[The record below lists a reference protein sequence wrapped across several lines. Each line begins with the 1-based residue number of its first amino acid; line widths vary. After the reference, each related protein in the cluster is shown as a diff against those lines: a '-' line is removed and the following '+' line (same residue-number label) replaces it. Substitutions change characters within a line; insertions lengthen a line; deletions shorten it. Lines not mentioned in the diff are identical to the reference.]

1 MRRRASKWL
10 RRVEIT
16 LWMVGISLA
25 GGVSGATWSRW
36 DYQQQQE
43 RALFGGPA
51 VVSPLAQSVPRSS
64 YAPAPLPVLPAA
76 TANPNQPDRPL
87 AATPPPSIVRKP
99 SPRPAAYGRIEIP
112 RLGLRAII
120 KEGGDDKTLA
130 RAVGLIPGSAH
141 PGETGNTV
149 LAAHRDTFFWPL
161 REVEVNDRIR
171 LVVPPNTYEYRVDS
185 VRVVEPTETS
195 VLQSKGVEELTLV
208 TCYPFR
214 WVGPAPERFVVSA
227 TRVN

>member
-36 DYQQQQE
+36 EYQQQQE

-51 VVSPLAQSVPRSS
+51 VVSEVATSMPRTSQ
-64 YAPAPLPVLPAA
+64 APAPLPVPPAT
-76 TANPNQPDRPL
+76 TASADVKTE
-87 AATPPPSIVRKP
+87 AAPTTPPPSVVRKTP
-99 SPRPAAYGRIEIP
+99 PRPAAFGRIEIP
-112 RLGLRAII
+112 RLGLRAVVN
-120 KEGGDDKTLA
+120 EGADRKTLA
-130 RAVGLIPGSAH
+130 RAVGLVPGSAR
-141 PGETGNTV
+141 PGEDGNTV

-161 REVEVNDRIR
+161 REIEVNDRIR
-171 LVVPPNTYEYRVDS
+171 FVVPPNTYEYRVNS
-185 VRVVEPTETS
+185 VRVVEPSETD

-214 WVGPAPERFVVSA
+214 WVGPAPERFIVTA

>member
-1 MRRRASKWL
+1 M
-10 RRVEIT
+10 
-16 LWMVGISLA
+16 
-25 GGVSGATWSRW
+25 
-36 DYQQQQE
+36 
-43 RALFGGPA
+43 
-51 VVSPLAQSVPRSS
+51 
-64 YAPAPLPVLPAA
+64 LPAA
-76 TANPNQPDRPL
+76 HANTNKPDRTSIP
-87 AATPPPSIVRKP
+87 PPPSIVRKP
-99 SPRPAAYGRIEIP
+99 APRPAAYGRIEIP
-112 RLGLRAII
+112 RLGLRAIV
-120 KEGGDDKTLA
+120 KEGGDAKTLA
-130 RAVGLIPGSAH
+130 RAVGLIPGSAR

-171 LVVPPNTYEYRVDS
+171 LVVPPNTYEYRVES

-227 TRVN
+227 TRVNQPFAIRHSP